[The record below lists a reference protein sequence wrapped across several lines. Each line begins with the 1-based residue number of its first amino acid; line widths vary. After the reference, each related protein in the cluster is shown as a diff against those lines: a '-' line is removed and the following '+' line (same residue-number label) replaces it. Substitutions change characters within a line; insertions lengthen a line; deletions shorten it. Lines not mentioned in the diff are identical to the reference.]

1 MTSVVSFLGLYVNCS
16 THNDVTAYLS
26 CPIPQGIIRFV
37 SSLVVYPAKCGFW
50 SIQSQQGMSQ
60 RGDSRGSQGSSRAS
74 SSTST
79 GLTQDL
85 DAMNVGDED
94 QASPRAGTR
103 SNPMAVA
110 GVQALSKPDLDERK
124 LESFQRQHA
133 GE

>member
-1 MTSVVSFLGLYVNCS
+1 
-16 THNDVTAYLS
+16 
-26 CPIPQGIIRFV
+26 
-37 SSLVVYPAKCGFW
+37 
-50 SIQSQQGMSQ
+50 MSQ

-85 DAMNVGDED
+85 DAMNEGDED

-124 LESFQRQHA
+124 LESFQRQHSGEWSTKQAAEYSKMPASTHNDQYRKWKDA
-133 GE
+133 GAGDSLPVTQEV